1 MPSQTSNDAE
11 LTLVTPS
18 PPADEPERDRAEVG
32 AELDGI
38 RNSLGMSVRALAER
52 ISVDR
57 ETLRKVLD
65 GDPTVM
71 KRKLAN
77 IDAQIRALDDEMGS
91 ERQESPE
98 PEPDDVVEI
107 RIEPT
112 ADTPG
117 ATVIL
122 RGSQARRP
130 DIGDVVA
137 RLVRKM
143 GTPPP
148 D

>member
-1 MPSQTSNDAE
+1 MPSQTSHDAE

-65 GDPTVM
+65 GDPTVTR
-71 KRKLAN
+71 RKLAN

-91 ERQESPE
+91 ERQEPE
-98 PEPDDVVEI
+98 TEPDDVVEI

-112 ADTPG
+112 AETPG

-137 RLVRKM
+137 RLVWKM

>member
-1 MPSQTSNDAE
+1 MLPLTSNDAE

-18 PPADEPERDRAEVG
+18 PPPDQAEPDRAEVA

-52 ISVDR
+52 IRVDR
-57 ETLRKVLD
+57 ETLRRALNA
-65 GDPTVM
+65 DPTVGR
-71 KRKLAN
+71 RKFDTIA
-77 IDAQIRALDDEMGS
+77 AQIRALDDEMGS
-91 ERQESPE
+91 ERQEPE
-98 PEPDDVVEI
+98 TEPDDVVEI

-122 RGSQARRP
+122 RGSLARQA